1 MALQENKR
9 LKRKVRNSYM
19 ISTVSIALVLFLL
32 GSMGY
37 FILNALRAAEN
48 MKESMTLHV
57 MLENGVTDDTKSILA
72 GRFGEQE
79 EIKDFVFI
87 SKEQAAKDF
96 KEYAGADFEEF
107 LDINPLPD
115 SYDIHLKADHS
126 DKESIH
132 ALEKRMAQW
141 EGVNEVVYQKA
152 VIDQITTNLNKFT
165 MLLLIFG
172 FTLLLISLILLKN
185 TISISIF
192 SKRYL
197 INTMKLVGAS
207 KWFIMKPFL
216 GSSILQGLLAAA
228 IAITM
233 FVAMLAGLNE
243 SVPDLLV
250 MTGRNIVF
258 IIIGT
263 LLAGGVLISLIF
275 TGIAL
280 NKFINMTSGKIH
292 LY

>member
-1 MALQENKR
+1 MALQENKS
-9 LKRKVRNSYM
+9 LQRKVRKSYM

-37 FILNALRAAEN
+37 FILNALRAADN

-57 MLENGVTDDTKSILA
+57 MLNKDINDETKAQLVTKFD
-72 GRFGEQE
+72 EQE
-79 EIKDFVFI
+79 EIKNFVFI

-96 KEYAGADFEEF
+96 KEYAGSDFEEF

-115 SYDIHLKADHS
+115 SYDVHLKADFS
-126 DKESIH
+126 TKEAIH
-132 ALEKRMAQW
+132 ALEKRIATW
-141 EGVNEVVYQKA
+141 DGVNEVVYQKA
-152 VIDQITTNLNKFT
+152 IIDQITTNLNKFT
-165 MLLLIFG
+165 MLLLLFG
-172 FTLLLISLILLKN
+172 CTLLIISLILLNN
-185 TISISIF
+185 TINISIF

-216 GSSILQGLLAAA
+216 GSSILQGVYAALIA
-228 IAITM
+228 IAM
-233 FVAMLAGLNE
+233 FAAMLAGLHE

-250 MTGRNIVF
+250 MAGRNIVYL
-258 IIIGT
+258 IIGS
-263 LLAGGVLISLIF
+263 LLVGGVLISLVF
-275 TGIAL
+275 TLLSL
-280 NKFINMTSGKIH
+280 NKFINMNTGKIH